1 MTSKNGY
8 PGLIWFIMYNVHV
21 KYALPPFYE
30 AWLEEII
37 NFVSLNNHMVN
48 FGLSS
53 EDFIYYETEDEYGNI
68 KMVDVKNES
77 VVKQMLEEFKPIR
90 RVVLHAYRR
99 PSWYVEPAPYV
110 PKGERSSSKGG
121 DEHKGETSSSKD
133 T

>member
-8 PGLIWFIMYNVHV
+8 LGPIWFIMYNVHV
-21 KYALPPFYE
+21 KDALPPFYE

-37 NFVSLNNHMVN
+37 NFVSLNNHMLN
-48 FGLSS
+48 FGLST
-53 EDFIYYETEDEYGNI
+53 EDFMYYETEDEYGNRELI
-68 KMVDVKNES
+68 DVKNES

-90 RVVLHAYRR
+90 RVVLHVYRR
-99 PSWYVEPAPYV
+99 SSGYVEPAPYV

-121 DEHKGETSSSKD
+121 DEPKGETSSCKD

>member
-8 PGLIWFIMYNVHV
+8 HGPIWFIMYNVHV
-21 KYALPPFYE
+21 KDALPPFYE

-53 EDFIYYETEDEYGNI
+53 EDFMYYETEDEYGNRELI
-68 KMVDVKNES
+68 DVKNES

-90 RVVLHAYRR
+90 RVVLHVYRR

-121 DEHKGETSSSKD
+121 DEPKGETSSCKD

>member
-1 MTSKNGY
+1 
-8 PGLIWFIMYNVHV
+8 MYNVHV
-21 KYALPPFYE
+21 EDALPPFYE

-53 EDFIYYETEDEYGNI
+53 EDFMYYETEDEYGNLELI
-68 KMVDVKNES
+68 DVKNES

-90 RVVLHAYRR
+90 RVVLHVYRR

-121 DEHKGETSSSKD
+121 DEPKGETSSCKD